1 MASSGDVSINK
12 NAFLKGVKDALNNT
26 QNTTVNIEVEPK
38 VDTKKV
44 QEQLNKEKYTVQLDT
59 GKIAEEFKVIAKQYQ
74 DLMNS
79 LNSGGSLSKG
89 RGKELKSLFTSSS
102 NDFIKTYGID
112 NYKSL
117 AKSYGLVGDV
127 IKQYIK
133 DAAVNI
139 RQQTNESTE
148 KIKQK
153 VDEVK
158 DKKKKANKEVAEEE
172 ERINNENA
180 LKEIE
185 RIKKENNL
193 KLSKTQEYYDEVA
206 KLNKTRSI
214 YENEKGF
221 TLTTEEGKKVS
232 YDIKI
237 DKLKQEKALAEQIS
251 SAEAKKQKALQ
262 DEQEKANTLA
272 ENYYETLLKTQKVKE
287 EILKEGKIQEVLNFQ
302 SQMSGGSSRGQQLSN
317 SNQIIA
323 NLKEELNYLDDEKK
337 KYEEIYETTK
347 KELVNSDLRR
357 DIEAKIVELK
367 DIEQG
372 NARNTGL
379 LKSIDAFSDKELKK
393 INSYELALSKVNGR
407 LNKYRQTKEVIAAKD
422 TAADLQTL
430 INKYKILIETLERTD
445 PQSAAFEDLKKN
457 IVELGRQVDNTK
469 FKLEEMNQ
477 GLQTQGKF
485 LLNLRD
491 SFKTAIRS
499 FTTYLSVTTV
509 VYASIRTIRNMI
521 KEVTELDTALVELR
535 KVTNLTNQ
543 QLKEFKQEA
552 FEIAEVVGRTGSEV
566 LNAEAEFARAGFG
579 ENEIANLAETAIVLT
594 NVGDGIEDVT
604 SAASSMI
611 SVLKAFKMEASESIH
626 IIDALNEVSNNF
638 AVDASNLTMVLE
650 RVSGTISQTGT
661 SYEELIGLSVGGYET
676 LRNAEMVA
684 SGLNMI
690 SQRMR
695 GMKED
700 GEAVEG
706 LIPKIEGAL
715 QKYTGGAVSMIDST
729 NGGLR
734 STYDVLKDLAQVY
747 PTLSKEA
754 KAYLNEVI
762 AGNRQNKVL
771 VAIMENWE
779 DVEKAER
786 TATNSAGSAMAEN
799 EKFLDSIVG
808 KTAQLK
814 NKFQEFAD
822 SVINSGLVKFVLDL
836 SNAFMSFANN
846 GVGNVIVKLT
856 LLATLLLSV
865 SAGFSLLKQSM
876 LGQTFLEFGKRL
888 ADFIKLQT
896 LLYAQTK
903 VATVATWEQAY
914 AQVGLAGA
922 IKATTAAMMSNPLFL
937 GALAIG
943 ATVSVIALLVKSI
956 DTYEKK
962 LKRAT
967 EANDKAQKELEE
979 SKSKLEE
986 IKKELD
992 ETEKAISD
1000 LESKPTLTLTEKDE
1014 LKKQKEKNAL
1024 LKIELET
1031 QQKINEE
1038 KQKAANTEANNLY
1051 KTKYQGN
1058 EGRHANFYLDDD
1070 KYVDKDGREHPRPSF
1085 GDPRTTYVTGYDAY
1099 LKKSADAYEIFNQK
1113 IENGIKLTDQQQE
1126 SFDKARIEITNG
1138 LQELAEIIP
1147 TLTGKTKEDAQQLYD
1162 YLYKKFSPDLFKQY
1176 KITGFLNSKDGE
1188 QVNVILKQLATQGKI
1203 TEATIKALANDFP
1216 ELGKFMKKSGITAS
1230 EWADNYTNF
1239 VQKAENSMDSLL
1251 DKYDSIEDKI
1261 GVLKDAQSEYNE
1273 TGQISIDTLNKL
1285 MEDDLLDYLEITG
1298 DGIKFN
1304 TDALLEN
1311 TDALK
1316 ENMIEAIKL
1325 SAAEQILA
1333 IVNNDTEESADAAAS
1348 AVAGYAST
1356 LDTSTQSDAEKIAS
1370 NLGVAA
1376 SYDAVKAAASG
1387 DGLDTSKWDK
1397 HQKEIQDVINSS
1409 SKQIAAIQ
1417 KLGAGTK
1424 GGSKS
1429 NSSKEWWEKELDA
1442 IKKQFDN
1449 SEITIE
1455 EYINRL
1461 EALRGKLKQ
1470 GSDAWKEVNK
1480 VLQDTKIT
1488 KVENDYKK
1496 GAISLEEYIKKLKE
1510 LLSMYKE
1517 GSKGWDDLA
1526 NKIKN
1531 AQKELLSDYKDQF
1544 EQAHDAASKA
1554 LEDEID
1560 RLEKAREE
1568 TEKYYDEKIDA
1579 LREANDEQNKAL
1591 ELEKAMQA
1599 LEKAKNEKT
1608 KRVWHEGIGW
1618 VWEADE
1624 EAIADAEQN
1633 LRDLQTEAQTDALE
1647 KEKDNAMKAF
1657 DEQIEAI
1664 EKYKDSWDE
1673 VTSDYENQQARL
1685 QAAQIMGAN
1694 WERDILGQRLTTLE
1708 DFRNRYNALLAE
1720 IGSYNTRS
1728 DANIAVSGNVPQ
1740 FSNGGKVDFTGM
1752 AMLHGSPNNPEWVL
1766 NNTQMENFIKT
1777 LNRPHINKIK
1787 DSVGQSVIYN
1797 YSFDKIVLPNVS
1809 NTTQF
1814 INALKNLNNVTNNQ

>member
-1 MASSGDVSINK
+1 MASNLKGSVNK
-12 NAFLKGVKDALNNT
+12 EEFLKGIKEALNGA
-26 QNTTVNIEVEPK
+26 QNAQVDIELKPK
-38 VDTKKV
+38 LDAKEI
-44 QEQLNKEKYTVQLDT
+44 QEQLDKEKYTVRLDT
-59 GKIAEEFKVIAKQYQ
+59 GKIAEEFKKIAKQYQ
-74 DLMNS
+74 DLMGS

-102 NDFIKTYGID
+102 NDFVKTYGLD
-112 NYKSL
+112 SYKSF
-117 AKSYGLVGDV
+117 AKGYGLSGDV
-127 IKQYIK
+127 IKTYIK
-133 DAAVNI
+133 DAANSI
-139 RQQTNESTE
+139 KKQTEESAE
-148 KIKQK
+148 QVKQK

-158 DKKKKANKEVAEEE
+158 EKKKKANKEVAEEE
-172 ERINNENA
+172 DRINNENA

-206 KLNKTRSI
+206 KLNKTRSV
-214 YENEKGF
+214 YEDGKGF
-221 TLTTEEGKKVS
+221 TLTTEEGNKVS

-237 DKLKQEKALAEQIS
+237 DKLKQEKALAEQMS
-251 SAEAKKQKALQ
+251 NAEAKKQKLLQ
-262 DEQEKANTLA
+262 DEQEKTNALA
-272 ENYYETLLKTQKVKE
+272 EDYYETLLKTQKVKE
-287 EILKEGKIQEVLNFQ
+287 EILKEGKNQEILNFQ
-302 SQMSGGSSRGQQLSN
+302 SQMSGGASKGQQLAN

-323 NLKEELNYLDDEKK
+323 NLKDELEILDEEQK
-337 KYEEIYETTK
+337 KYEEIYETSK
-347 KELVNSDLRR
+347 KELVNADLRR
-357 DIEAKIVELK
+357 DIEAKVVELK
-367 DIEQG
+367 QIEQS
-372 NARNTGL
+372 NTRNSGL
-379 LKSIDAFSDKELKK
+379 LKSIDAFSDKELKRM
-393 INSYELALSKVNGR
+393 NTYELTLSRINGR

-422 TAADLQTL
+422 TANDLQVL
-430 INKYKILIETLERTD
+430 INKYKDFIKQLESMD
-445 PQSAAFEDLKKN
+445 PHSAEFEDLKKQ
-457 IVELGRQVDNTK
+457 IIELGKQVDNTK

-509 VYASIRTIRNMI
+509 VYASIRTIKNMVR
-521 KEVTELDTALVELR
+521 EVTELDTALVELR

-552 FEIAEVVGRTGSEV
+552 FEIADVVGRTGSEV

-579 ENEIANLAETAIVLT
+579 EGEIANLAETAIVLT

-650 RVSGTISQTGT
+650 RVSGTIAQTGT
-661 SYEELIGLSVGGYET
+661 SYEELIGLTVGGYET

-706 LIPKIEGAL
+706 LIPKIEKAL
-715 QKYTGGAVSMIDST
+715 QKYTGGAVSMIDAT

-734 STYDVLKDLAQVY
+734 STYDVLKDLAKVY

-754 KAYLNEVI
+754 KAYLNEVL

-779 DVEKAER
+779 DVEKAQQ

-799 EKFLDSIVG
+799 EKYLDSIAG

-822 SVINSGLVKFVLDL
+822 SIVNSGLVKFVLDL
-836 SNAFMSFANN
+836 SNAFMTFANN
-846 GVGNVIVKLT
+846 GVGNVIIKLT
-856 LLATLLLSV
+856 LLATALMAV

-876 LGQTFLEFGKRL
+876 LGQAFIEYGKRI

-896 LLYAQTK
+896 VLYAQTK
-903 VATVATWEQAY
+903 AQTIATWQEAY

-922 IKATTAAMMSNPLFL
+922 IKATTLAMMSNPLFL
-937 GALAIG
+937 GAAAIG
-943 ATVSVIALLVKSI
+943 ATVGIIALLVKNI

-967 EANDKAQKELEE
+967 EANDKAQQELEE
-979 SKSKLEE
+979 SKNKLDEVNSKL
-986 IKKELD
+986 K
-992 ETEKAISD
+992 ETEKRIYE
-1000 LESKPTLTLTEKDE
+1000 LENQPTLTFVEKDE
-1014 LKKQKEKNAL
+1014 LKNQKEQNAL
-1024 LKIELET
+1024 LQIELET
-1031 QQKINEE
+1031 RKKINEE
-1038 KQKAANTEANNLY
+1038 KEKTAKEKANELY
-1051 KTKYQGN
+1051 NTKYNDN
-1058 EGRHANFYLDDD
+1058 EGRHANYNLKDDQYYD
-1070 KYVDKDGREHPRPSF
+1070 EQGRPLPQPSMPNPKSEYVF
-1085 GDPRTTYVTGYDAY
+1085 GYANW
-1099 LKKSADAYEIFNQK
+1099 LMKAADAYEIFNEKVNDGVELTDKQK
-1113 IENGIKLTDQQQE
+1113 ESFEKARQVLSNGIDELMKEIPQLSGETKQQ
-1126 SFDKARIEITNG
+1126 
-1138 LQELAEIIP
+1138 AE
-1147 TLTGKTKEDAQQLYD
+1147 QLFD
-1162 YLYKKFSPDLFKQY
+1162 YLYSRLSPDLWKEL
-1176 KITGFLNSKDGE
+1176 KITNFLNSEDGE
-1188 QVNVILKQLATQGKI
+1188 EVNNILKQLTTQGKI
-1203 TEATIKALANDFP
+1203 TEATIQALANDFP
-1216 ELGKFMKKSGITAS
+1216 ELAKFMKESGITAA

-1239 VQKAENSMDSLL
+1239 VLKAQNSMDTLL
-1251 DKYDSIEDKI
+1251 DKYSSLEDRL
-1261 GVLKDAQSEYNE
+1261 GVLKDAQQEYNE
-1273 TGQISIDTLNKL
+1273 TGKISIDTFKEL
-1285 MEDDLLDYLEITG
+1285 MENDLLDYLEITG
-1298 DGIKFN
+1298 NGIKFN
-1304 TDALLEN
+1304 TEALSEN
-1311 TDALK
+1311 ANALK
-1316 ENMIEAIKL
+1316 ENMIEAVKL
-1325 SAAEQILA
+1325 SAAEQILQ
-1333 IVNNDTEESADAAAS
+1333 IVNNDVEESADAAAG
-1348 AVAGYAST
+1348 AVAGYATT

-1370 NLGVAA
+1370 NIGVAA
-1376 SYDAVKAAASG
+1376 SYDAVKAAANG
-1387 DGLDTSKWDK
+1387 EGLDTSKWDK
-1397 HQKEIQDVINSS
+1397 HQKEIEDVLNGA
-1409 SKQIAAIQ
+1409 SKQIAAIN
-1417 KLGAGTK
+1417 KLGVGTK

-1429 NSSKEWWEKELDA
+1429 SSSKEWWEKELDA

-1455 EYINRL
+1455 EYISRL
-1461 EALRGKLKQ
+1461 ENLKGKLKE
-1470 GSDAWKEVNK
+1470 GSDAWKEVDK
-1480 VLQDTKIT
+1480 VLKETKIT

-1496 GAISLEEYIKKLKE
+1496 GAISLEEYIKRLKE
-1510 LLSMYKE
+1510 LLSLYKE
-1517 GSKGWDDLA
+1517 GSKGWENLA
-1526 NKIKN
+1526 NKIKS
-1531 AQKELLSDYKDQF
+1531 AQKELLSSYKDQF

-1554 LEDEID
+1554 LDDEID

-1579 LREANDEQNKAL
+1579 LKEANEEQNKAL

-1608 KRVWHEGIGW
+1608 KRVWHENIGW

-1624 EAIADAEQN
+1624 EAIKEAEKN
-1633 LRDLQTEAQTDALE
+1633 LNDIVTENAIDDLE
-1647 KEKDNAMKAF
+1647 KERDEALKVF
-1657 DEQIEAI
+1657 DDQIDAI
-1664 EKYKDSWDE
+1664 EKYKDSWE
-1673 VTSDYENQQARL
+1673 EITEDYENQQARL

-1720 IGSYNTRS
+1720 LGSYDNRS
-1728 DANIAVSGNVPQ
+1728 DANIALSGDVPQ

-1777 LNRPHINKIK
+1777 LNRPRVDRIGS
-1787 DSVGQSVIYN
+1787 SVGQSSTYN
-1797 YSFDKIVLPNVS
+1797 YSFDKIVLPNVT
-1809 NTTQF
+1809 NTSQF